1 MPSGAVLGVE
11 GYPVYVEVDVSAGLP
26 SFEVVG
32 LPDAAIRESRERVR
46 AALRNSGFEF
56 PLRRITV
63 NLAPAMIRK
72 EGACFDLPMALGV
85 LAATGVVP
93 ASAVERCVSVGE
105 LSLDG
110 GVRGISGVLS
120 IALAARSAGFDSM
133 MVARANAGEAA
144 LVDGLDVYG
153 VGTLLEAAGHLSGAA
168 RIARTE
174 PTATNRAQ
182 SATAGDGLDFA
193 DVMGQDHALRAL
205 EVAAAGGHN
214 VLMVGP
220 PGAGKTMLARRLPSI
235 LPPLTWD
242 EALEVTRIHSAAGV
256 LPAGAS
262 VVSERPFRDPHHNI
276 SLAGLIGGGRTPKPG
291 EISLAHRGVLFLDEL
306 LEFQGHA
313 LEALRQPL
321 EDGFVT
327 VSRAGGIATFPARF
341 VLVGAMNPCPCGRGP
356 GSGACTCTPS
366 MVRRYLARLSAPLLD
381 RIDIHIHV
389 GKVDVKDIARKGTGE
404 TSAEMRA
411 RVTSARSVQEDRFAG
426 LVIRTNAEMRPA
438 EIREFCLTSREGRT
452 LLYAASARLGLSARA
467 YARVLKVARTIADL
481 EGSDLVQEAHISE
494 ALSYRAFALT
504 GYGETAGFPRPSP
517 GQGQPEYT

>member
-1 MPSGAVLGVE
+1 MGVE
-11 GYPVYVEVDVSAGLP
+11 GYPVYVEVDVSGGLP
-26 SFEVVG
+26 AFEVVG

-56 PLRRITV
+56 PLQRITV

-72 EGACFDLPMALGV
+72 EGACFDLPIALGV

-110 GVRGISGVLS
+110 EVRRISGVLS
-120 IALAARSAGFDSM
+120 IAFAARSAGFTSM

-144 LVDGLDVYG
+144 LVDGLEVYG
-153 VGTLLEAAGHLSGAA
+153 VGTLLEAARHLSGAA
-168 RIARTE
+168 CIARTRSE
-174 PTATNRAQ
+174 AFGATDWGTAR
-182 SATAGDGLDFA
+182 DGLDFA
-193 DVMGQDHALRAL
+193 DVVGQDHALRAL

-220 PGAGKTMLARRLPSI
+220 PGAGKTMLARRLPSV

-276 SLAGLIGGGRTPKPG
+276 SLAGLIGGGRAPRPG

-306 LEFQGHA
+306 PEFQGQA

-327 VSRAGGIATFPARF
+327 VSRAGGTATFPARF
-341 VLVGAMNPCPCGRGP
+341 MLVGAMNPCPCGRGP
-356 GSGACTCTPS
+356 GSGACTCTPAE
-366 MVRRYLARLSAPLLD
+366 VRRYLARLSAPLLD

-389 GKVDVKDIARKGTGE
+389 GKVDMNDIAKTRVGE
-404 TSAEMRA
+404 SSAEIRA
-411 RVTSARSVQEDRFAG
+411 RVTNARSLQEHRFAG
-426 LVIRTNAEMRPA
+426 RVTRTNAEMRPA
-438 EIREFCLTSREGRT
+438 EIREFCVASREGRT

-467 YARVLKVARTIADL
+467 YARVLKVARTVADL
-481 EGSDLVQEAHISE
+481 DGSDLVQEAHISE

-504 GYGETAGFPRPSP
+504 GYGDAPGRSCPSP
-517 GQGQPEYT
+517 GQGRPEYT